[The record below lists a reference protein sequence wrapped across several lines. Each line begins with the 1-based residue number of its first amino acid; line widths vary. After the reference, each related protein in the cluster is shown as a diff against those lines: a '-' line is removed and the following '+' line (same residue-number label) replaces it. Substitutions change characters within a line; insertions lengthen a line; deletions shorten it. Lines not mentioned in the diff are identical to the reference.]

1 MKLHSLYIM
10 LCLCC
15 LSALTSCRDDAALPD
30 GQSNVPAKTL
40 LVLNFTIDGK
50 DAASRAEADDTPK
63 HPAADWENNTAFFH
77 LFIRHADGTW
87 ENPIILFAIDGNAS
101 YEIELDQTDL
111 EGDVIYL
118 GANLSTL
125 QAATFVQ
132 QQQAKEAEE
141 VAVTIPPYNLT
152 GEGFNLVTDF
162 SPYSTFEPNLGRNH
176 IAMFCTEA
184 GTPVKADAAS
194 NTYTVSFDL
203 KRMVA
208 KVLVTCK
215 TDDAIK
221 GGESDIV
228 YVPVEPATDYPDF
241 EGWIRQEDV
250 KYLVNGLN
258 RKAYIMQQINEDAT
272 EAYAN
277 VIDPNN
283 TLSTTI
289 ADNNFF
295 FQQVE
300 GEIDNGF
307 FRSTVQFDKTRL
319 STDEN
324 YTGNPYTEGIYC
336 PENTFAIPDAG
347 LIVEGEQAQV
357 THVNVAARFTP
368 GKLHVGTAEDLGDLK
383 DFIANDADVSDEIKQ
398 AVAGLNITDG
408 VVDCPSE
415 AVARQLL
422 ASSLEMAANNNGFPS
437 GTYFY
442 HYTNKTFYTYGGM
455 VEALGHEVSI
465 SDIETSQ
472 GRFGDFVPYLDGWGY
487 YYTYVDNR
495 ESNYGEKLTDTKA
508 YQYGQVERNRY
519 YILNITKFTRPG
531 SSVTNPEYIQVH
543 TYSLSWKYGGEGDIT
558 LDPSK
563 EVEVQQ

>member
-50 DAASRAEADDTPK
+50 DAASRAGADDTPE

-87 ENPIILFAIDGNAS
+87 EDPIILFAIDGNAS

-118 GANLSTL
+118 GANLSTQ
-125 QAATFVQ
+125 QAATFMQ
-132 QQQAKEAEE
+132 QQQTKEASQ
-141 VAVTIPPYNLT
+141 TMPPYNLT

-162 SPYSTFEPNLGRNH
+162 SPYSTYESNPGRNH

-184 GTPVKADAAS
+184 GTPVKNDAAS

-208 KVLVTCK
+208 KVLVTCQ
-215 TDDAIK
+215 TDNQ
-221 GGESDIV
+221 G

-241 EGWIRQEDV
+241 EGWIRQNEV
-250 KYLVNGLN
+250 EFLVNGLN
-258 RKAYIMQQINEDAT
+258 RKAYIMQQIDGSVT
-272 EAYAN
+272 EENAYAN

-283 TLSTTI
+283 TLSATATGN
-289 ADNNFF
+289 DFF
-295 FQQVE
+295 FQQAE
-300 GEIDNGF
+300 GELDNGF
-307 FRSTVQFDKTRL
+307 FRPTLQFDNTRL
-319 STDEN
+319 STEN
-324 YTGNPYTEGIYC
+324 TDYTDSNLYTEGIYC

-347 LIVEGEQAQV
+347 LILEGEQAQV

-368 GKLHVGTAEDLGDLK
+368 GKLHVEEDLLDYIKGQGNTLPEGL
-383 DFIANDADVSDEIKQ
+383 ARDE
-398 AVAGLNITDG
+398 NG
-408 VVDCPSE
+408 VVICPTE

-442 HYTNKTFYTYGGM
+442 HHTDKTFYTYGGM
-455 VEALGHEVSI
+455 VEALGHDVSI
-465 SDIETSQ
+465 SDIETNQ

-487 YYTYVDNR
+487 YYTYVNNR
-495 ESNYGEKLTDTKA
+495 LDDYGETIDTKA

-543 TYSLSWKYGGEGDIT
+543 TYSLSWKYGGEGEIT
-558 LDPSK
+558 LDPND
-563 EVEVQQ
+563 EVQQ